1 MHSSSILVC
10 NRSICSLYPD
20 SREKLFKDLFNS
32 VIHPGCKRKQDPVS
46 IETKSKFISLREWS
60 TASQNRI
67 CFSSVTKPT
76 VSLEMLTKNITDT
89 ALTTVKLPPLK
100 NRNIKIL
107 IKI

>member
-46 IETKSKFISLREWS
+46 IETKSKFTSLKEWS
-60 TASQNRI
+60 TASQSRI
-67 CFSSVTKPT
+67 CFSSVSKPT
-76 VSLEMLTKNITDT
+76 ISLEKFAKENATGNVP
-89 ALTTVKLPPLK
+89 TTLKLSPLK
-100 NRNIKIL
+100 NRDTKIF
-107 IKI
+107 

>member
-46 IETKSKFISLREWS
+46 IETKSKFTSLKEWS
-60 TASQNRI
+60 TASQSRI
-67 CFSSVTKPT
+67 CFSSVSKPT
-76 VSLEMLTKNITDT
+76 ISLEKLTKENATGNVP
-89 ALTTVKLPPLK
+89 TTLKLSPLK
-100 NRNIKIL
+100 NRDTKIF
-107 IKI
+107 

>member
-46 IETKSKFISLREWS
+46 IETKSKFTSLKEWS
-60 TASQNRI
+60 TASQSRI
-67 CFSSVTKPT
+67 CFSSVCKQTI
-76 VSLEMLTKNITDT
+76 SLEKLTKENATGT
-89 ALTTVKLPPLK
+89 VPTTLKLSPLK
-100 NRNIKIL
+100 NRDTKIF
-107 IKI
+107 